1 MSDSTAAV
9 VTGVTGQDG
18 AWRVQTLPG
27 SFWVLS
33 ECVVV
38 DYEQKLQ
45 SFYESFLAPGMV
57 AADVGAH
64 AGRHAFEMARLVGP
78 QGRVHMFEPLP
89 QMQHHLRQSVAAD
102 PLLRTVTILYPYA
115 LANVSGVTEFCV
127 ATDALAYSGI
137 RERHYDSPTGVQRIR
152 VEVRR
157 LDDVLASVPALDY
170 IKIDTEGAEWDVLQG
185 AAALIARFHPVVTF
199 EFGENS
205 YAPYGVDPARVHAF
219 FVAHGYLIFD
229 ILGRELGEAVFVESS
244 RRQEVWDYVAVPAA
258 RRSLADILRA

>member
-1 MSDSTAAV
+1 MSMPASRTAGI
-9 VTGVTGQDG
+9 TGGDG
-18 AWRVQTLPG
+18 AWRAQPLPDLFG
-27 SFWVLS
+27 HFP
-33 ECVVV
+33 ECVVI

-89 QMQHHLRQSVAAD
+89 QMQAHLREKVAAD
-102 PLLRTVTILYPYA
+102 PLLGRVTILYPYA
-115 LANVSGVTEFCV
+115 LSNVGGVTEFCV

-137 RERHYDSPTGVQRIR
+137 RERHYDSPTGVERIR

-185 AAALIARFHPVVTF
+185 AAQLIARFRPVVTF

-205 YAPYGVDPARVHAF
+205 YAAYGVDPARVHAF
-219 FVAHGYLIFD
+219 FVANGYLVFD
-229 ILGRELGEAVFVESS
+229 ILGRELGQPAFVDSS
-244 RRQEVWDYVAVPAA
+244 RRQEVWDYAAVPA
-258 RRSLADILRA
+258 LADALRA